1 MQIAEL
7 PLIDEHTTAI
17 DADVGEVWA
26 ALLETLGGAL
36 SGGAATAFARLVGCT
51 EWQASGPRPLDVG
64 STIPG
69 FRVTAAVPGHELVL
83 EGRHRFSEYAL
94 TFRLDEIDGGRT
106 GLRAES
112 RATFPGVH
120 GRAYRMLVIGTGGH
134 VAAVRRMLTGVKHRA
149 EH

>member
-26 ALLETLGGAL
+26 GLLETLGGAF
-36 SGGAATAFARLVGCT
+36 SGRAATTFARLVGCT
-51 EWQASGPRPLDVG
+51 EWRASGPRPLDVG

-112 RATFPGVH
+112 RAIFPGVH